1 MPFTEVLSIPGFAGF
16 NQTLKDQRQAAV
28 FTIVGFDWPDQAKP
42 VAFVECAGRDSQ
54 PSSNSG
60 GVDSSFSN
68 PEEASIVVDILRS
81 LITGP
86 NRMKPSD
93 IGIIT
98 PYSGQVPHYLKSSD

>member
-1 MPFTEVLSIPGFAGF
+1 MFTV
-16 NQTLKDQRQAAV
+16 
-28 FTIVGFDWPDQAKP
+28 VGFDWPDQAKP

-54 PSSNSG
+54 HSSNSS

-68 PEEASIVVDILRS
+68 PEEASIVVDIAQRLM
-81 LITGP
+81 TGP

-98 PYSGQVPHYLKSSD
+98 PYSSQVPHYLKKF